1 MLLKVLLPGLFV
13 LLISCRQSQK
23 SKQMETASIY
33 QEGFVIGN
41 GVKLQYLDWGGSGQ
55 PLILIH
61 GLGDSPLLFEDISS
75 SLKTNFR
82 IIAYAR
88 RGHCK
93 SETND
98 ADYSNSAL
106 VADLKL
112 LLDSLKINKASLL
125 GWSMGGNEITEFAIR
140 YPERVNKL
148 IYFEA
153 GYDLSDDSF
162 KEILKTLP
170 KSFLAD
176 KSDLSSL
183 DAYRNWYHKFWFADM
198 EWNETLEA
206 NLKATIKINPDSSV
220 TTIPDDSIFKRT
232 LESAMSYHR
241 DYSKIQSPA
250 LAIFTR
256 KFFVPPVTDSNI
268 VAVYEDME
276 KRIIDPWRLH
286 SINQM
291 KTELNNL
298 AIKELEAGSH
308 VSFIFLSR
316 DVLVETITAFLLN
329 D

>member
-1 MLLKVLLPGLFV
+1 MLLRVLLPGLFV
-13 LLISCRQSQK
+13 LLISCGQLQK
-23 SKQMETASIY
+23 PKQMGTELIY
-33 QEGFVIGN
+33 QEGFIQGN
-41 GVKLQYLDWGGSGQ
+41 GVKLQYLDWGGSGE

-61 GLGDSPLLFEDISS
+61 GLGDSPFLFEDLAS

-98 ADYSNSAL
+98 SDYSNSAL
-106 VADLKL
+106 VSDLKL
-112 LLDSLKINKASLL
+112 LLDSLKIEKASLL

-153 GYDLSDDSF
+153 GYDLSDNSF
-162 KEILKTLP
+162 KDILNTLP

-176 KSDLSSL
+176 SSDLRNL

-198 EWNETLEA
+198 DWNSTLEA
-206 NLKATIKINPDSSV
+206 NLKATTRINLDSSV
-220 TTIPDDSIFKRT
+220 TTIPNDSIFKTT

-268 VAVYEDME
+268 VSVYEDME
-276 KRIIDPWRLH
+276 RRIIDPWRL
-286 SINQM
+286 SSMNQL
-291 KTELNNL
+291 KAEFKNL
-298 AIKELEAGSH
+298 TIKELTLGSH
-308 VSFIFLSR
+308 VSFIFLSK
-316 DVLVETITAFLLN
+316 DTLVETMTAFLLN